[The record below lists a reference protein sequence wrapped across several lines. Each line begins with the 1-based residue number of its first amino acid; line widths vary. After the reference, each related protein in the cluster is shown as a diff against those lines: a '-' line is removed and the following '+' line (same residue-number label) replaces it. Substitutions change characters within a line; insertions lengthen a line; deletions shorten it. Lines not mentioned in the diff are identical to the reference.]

1 MIPRTYPSRVN
12 STTGR
17 VEALVSFISSTTGLQ
32 RWVDYTPVAFVTDAT
47 PVEGSYNNNGYI
59 AVADVGSTTGL
70 QAGKDYIRV
79 YLDPNATDAWRVNSV
94 GFIPVGYSGIGGI
107 PYALFANNEQG
118 VWYDPSDR
126 TTLFQDSAGTTPVT
140 AVEQPVGLM
149 LDKSKG
155 LVLGSEL
162 VTNGTFDT
170 NINGWTFDG
179 TAGGQSWASGK
190 LRVVSGSNFA
200 RSYTTITTVIG
211 KMYKVRCNS
220 TNISG
225 VNTGAYISKADN
237 AAGGT
242 NSVFSVV
249 GAAGDRELVFTATA
263 TTTYILVGSST
274 SSSTND
280 FDNISVREL
289 PGNHAFQAT
298 ATSRPVLSARYNLLL
313 NTETLATQNVTTAA
327 TTQRLRFEGTGS
339 ITLSGTATGTY
350 SAGSH
355 TFSTT
360 AGTLTLT
367 VTGSVTKADLR
378 ASNDAFGQPAYQRV
392 TTATNYDTVD
402 FKPYLRFDGTDD
414 WLQTNSINFTATDK
428 MTVFAGVR
436 KLSDAAYGMITEL
449 STSFATLANYGSF
462 YFGAG
467 NQSGSPNAP
476 AYSTGSRG
484 SIAAAAAQSADAVTY
499 VAPITNVVTATH
511 DISGDSTTI
520 RADGATAASGTGD
533 KGTGNFGNYPLY
545 IGRRGGTTLPFNGLL
560 YGLIVRGAATTTA
573 TIQATETYMN
583 GKTGAY

>member
-59 AVADVGSTTGL
+59 AVADVGPTTGL

-118 VWYDPSDR
+118 VWYDPSDLS
-126 TTLFQDSAGTTPVT
+126 TLFQDSAGTVPVT
-140 AVEQPVGLM
+140 AVEQPVGRI
-149 LDKSKG
+149 LDKSG
-155 LVLGSEL
+155 
-162 VTNGTFDT
+162 
-170 NINGWTFDG
+170 
-179 TAGGQSWASGK
+179 
-190 LRVVSGSNFA
+190 R
-200 RSYTTITTVIG
+200 
-211 KMYKVRCNS
+211 
-220 TNISG
+220 
-225 VNTGAYISKADN
+225 
-237 AAGGT
+237 
-242 NSVFSVV
+242 
-249 GAAGDRELVFTATA
+249 
-263 TTTYILVGSST
+263 
-274 SSSTND
+274 
-280 FDNISVREL
+280 
-289 PGNHAFQAT
+289 GNHAFQAT
-298 ATSRPVLSARYNLLL
+298 STSRPVLSARYNLLL

-392 TTATNYDTVD
+392 NTATDYDTTG

-414 WLQTNSINFTATDK
+414 WLQTNSINFTGTDK
-428 MTVFAGVR
+428 ITVVAGVR
-436 KLSDAAYGMITEL
+436 KLSDAASFPIIAEL
-449 STSFATLANYGSF
+449 SSSWSANNGTFIMCAMGGVGGTY
-462 YFGAG
+462 YA
-467 NQSGSPNAP
+467 
-476 AYSTGSRG
+476 GSRG
-484 SIAAAAAQSADAVTY
+484 TSSSAVTSTAAY
-499 VAPITNVVTATH
+499 TPPITNILTLQG
-511 DISGDSTTI
+511 DIGADIAVLRINGTQNNGSTSDQGSG
-520 RADGATAASGTGD
+520 
-533 KGTGNFGNYPLY
+533 NYGNYPLY
-545 IGRRGGTTLPFNGLL
+545 IGRRGGATLPFNGRL